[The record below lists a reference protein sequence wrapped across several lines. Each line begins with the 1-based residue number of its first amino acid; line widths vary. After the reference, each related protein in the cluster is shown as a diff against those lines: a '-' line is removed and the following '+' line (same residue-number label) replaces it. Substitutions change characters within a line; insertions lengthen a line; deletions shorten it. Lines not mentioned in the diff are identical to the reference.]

1 MTCHA
6 HVTESASLLPSAF
19 SLISLTAEHAHG
31 VSRSLVGGGAAGG
44 ACRGGSY
51 SPIGGAEPP
60 SAGKR
65 RKEKMEV
72 RREKIKSIYKS
83 GPSQYPFNSLVM

>member
-31 VSRSLVGGGAAGG
+31 VSCSPVGGGAAGG
-44 ACRGGSY
+44 ACPWRLLLAHWG
-51 SPIGGAEPP
+51 GGATVGREEEERED
-60 SAGKR
+60 GGEER
-65 RKEKMEV
+65 EDKEY
-72 RREKIKSIYKS
+72 I
-83 GPSQYPFNSLVM
+83 